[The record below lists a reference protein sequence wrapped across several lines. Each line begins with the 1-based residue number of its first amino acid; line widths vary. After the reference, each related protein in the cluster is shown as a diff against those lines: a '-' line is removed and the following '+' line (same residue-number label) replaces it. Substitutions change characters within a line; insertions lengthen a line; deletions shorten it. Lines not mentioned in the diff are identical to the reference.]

1 MGLCVGVCMYVRDW
15 VVWRGCSL
23 MGVFCVWVNIQVC
36 VSACFFK
43 LAFLFLSKIFTFWE
57 PRTNYSNEKKSQ
69 KSQKEAF
76 NDSFPFWPFV
86 VIGDKCPFLLLK
98 RLKKAALLLEKF
110 RHLVVTFFESTLVQ
124 KLEFSNRSEVRFLL
138 KEKNLKPPISYSG
151 PPLIVFR

>member
-1 MGLCVGVCMYVRDW
+1 M
-15 VVWRGCSL
+15 
-23 MGVFCVWVNIQVC
+23 
-36 VSACFFK
+36 K
-43 LAFLFLSKIFTFWE
+43 
-57 PRTNYSNEKKSQ
+57 KKSQ
-69 KSQKEAF
+69 KSKKEAL
-76 NDSFPFWPFV
+76 NGSFPFCPFV
-86 VIGDKCPFLLLK
+86 VIGDKCPFCFLK